1 MGTVLGSILDPA
13 ADKLLMTTMVVT
25 LAMKGMLPRKLIGLH
40 CECCVDIRR
49 PVVPLAGLILGRDV
63 LLSLSAFY
71 FRFASLPPPV
81 PLFFPA
87 SLVDL
92 TDHEVPTRKL
102 LPVTGTFRYLPLK
115 SNRLISPNTT
125 LLSSFSW

>member
-25 LAMKGMLPRKLIGLH
+25 LAIKGMLPCKLPGISYACSTDAQH
-40 CECCVDIRR
+40 S
-49 PVVPLAGLILGRDV
+49 VVPLAGLILGRDV

-81 PLFFPA
+81 RLPELFPRFVIRTDLA
-87 SLVDL
+87 SLS
-92 TDHEVPTRKL
+92 RKL
-102 LPVTGTFRYLPLK
+102 SLDTGTFRYLPLK
-115 SNRLISPNTT
+115 
-125 LLSSFSW
+125 